1 MDLGVQVAHPYPM
14 LGQIVAEILRHALG
28 ECGHQHPLVLA
39 GPHTNFAQQVIHLAV
54 CGSHLNDG
62 IQHTGG
68 ADHLFDHLVLAL
80 GQLPGARG
88 GADEDGLGGLLP
100 ELLSLKGPVVGGTG
114 KAKTMLNQHLLA
126 ALVAVVHGLQLGA
139 GDMAFIHHQQPVL
152 GEVINQ
158 TFRRRSRRAAG
169 QMAGII
175 FDPVAIAHLFQHLQV
190 IGGALFEALGLQQ
203 TALFVEQIEALTQFA
218 ADGLD
223 GLLQPIFRGNEVL
236 GWIDINAF
244 QTLKDFTAGGI
255 DITNRLDVFAKQFD
269 TNQTILIGRT
279 NLQHITTNPKTT
291 TADLNIIAA
300 ILIID

>member
-1 MDLGVQVAHPYPM
+1 M

-28 ECGHQHPLVLA
+28 EGGHQHPLILA
-39 GPHTNFAQQVIHLAV
+39 GPQTNFSQQVIHLAV

-68 ADHLFDHLVLAL
+68 ADHLLDHLVLAL

-88 GADEDGLGGLLP
+88 RADEDGLGGLLP
-100 ELLSLKGPVVGGTG
+100 EFLGLEGPVVGGTG
-114 KAKTMLNQHLLA
+114 ETEAVLNQHLLA

-158 TFRRRSRRAAG
+158 TFRRRSSRAAG

-175 FDPVAIAHLFQHLQV
+175 FDTVAIAHLFQHLQV

-203 TALFVEQIEALTQFA
+203 TALFVEEIEALTQFA
-218 ADGLD
+218 ANGLD
-223 GLLQPIFRGNEVL
+223 SFIQAIFRGNEVL
-236 GWIDINAF
+236 GWVDINAF
-244 QTLKDFTAGGI
+244 QTLKNFTAGGI
-255 DITNRLDVFAKQFD
+255 DITNRLDIIAKQLNS
-269 TNQTILIGRT
+269 NQTILIGRT

-300 ILIID
+300 ILVID